1 MNQGIEILTKT
12 HSRTLRRKESRK
24 ERREGKKR
32 GEEKKEGQNEIL
44 SRPDSFTKTR
54 TRMLQWPD
62 MGHAATWEL
71 ADVLCFIRTTEL
83 SLRNQPSP
91 WKIKVLLPEKRG
103 GQWAGKNKDANYSHS
118 FVDFGDKA
126 NWFVNS
132 DFYFSFT

>member
-24 ERREGKKR
+24 EKREVKKR

-54 TRMLQWPD
+54 TRMLRWSD

-71 ADVLCFIRTTEL
+71 GDVLRFI
-83 SLRNQPSP
+83 
-91 WKIKVLLPEKRG
+91 
-103 GQWAGKNKDANYSHS
+103 
-118 FVDFGDKA
+118 
-126 NWFVNS
+126 
-132 DFYFSFT
+132 